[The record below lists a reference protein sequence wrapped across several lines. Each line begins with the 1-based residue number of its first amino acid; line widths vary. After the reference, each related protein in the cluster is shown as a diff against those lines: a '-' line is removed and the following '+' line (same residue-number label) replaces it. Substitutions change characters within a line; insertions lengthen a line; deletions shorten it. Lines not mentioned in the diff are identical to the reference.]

1 MLPNDFIWFCVD
13 LIFPYPK
20 KCFIFWWGW
29 GGKSEN
35 AILIL
40 WKQGILTLSQYMKYR
55 KKHLLYVPLQMLQ
68 IAQISTLLF
77 LSHFPNQPVFSK
89 KHCQKHYGPQN
100 WQLLTMKTASIA
112 NKFYFLHKFQEC
124 DRSST
129 LTSTLTSTSAST
141 INMIINIAI
150 IICLRHVTAAF
161 PCFQNLWYA

>member
-1 MLPNDFIWFCVD
+1 MNFMKVEYSNTI
-13 LIFPYPK
+13 
-20 KCFIFWWGW
+20 
-29 GGKSEN
+29 
-35 AILIL
+35 
-40 WKQGILTLSQYMKYR
+40 TLYEIQ

-77 LSHFPNQPVFSK
+77 LSHLPNQPVFSK
-89 KHCQKHYGPQN
+89 KHCQRHYGPQN
-100 WQLLTMKTASIA
+100 CQLLTMKTASIA

-161 PCFQNLWYA
+161 PCFQNL